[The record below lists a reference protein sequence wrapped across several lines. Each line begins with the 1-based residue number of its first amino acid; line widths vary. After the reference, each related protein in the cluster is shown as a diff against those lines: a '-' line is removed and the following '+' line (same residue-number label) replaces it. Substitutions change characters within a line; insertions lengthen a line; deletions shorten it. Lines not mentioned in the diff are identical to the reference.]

1 MTVDGIFEHVIKCSG
16 ELSLHSTCVSR
27 PPTAQA
33 CVGVDYGWPDNR
45 INLYSWYQRCT
56 FTFGLKWGPRNRWE
70 PFSTSWELPSSQLK
84 PIYDTC
90 GSIRDPLRS
99 FPTAT
104 PPPLT
109 NVSHVLVPNPTPLPV
124 PSTPL
129 LPVPISTPYHAQAL
143 SLNPPQPLLHLLLT
157 MIAMAL
163 STVALM
169 TANIALTMAIAL
181 NEFSLQSTK
190 KCKAC
195 NK

>member
-1 MTVDGIFEHVIKCSG
+1 MTVDGIFEHFIKCSG

-70 PFSTSWELPSSQLK
+70 PFSTSWKLPSSQLK

-90 GSIRDPLRS
+90 GSICDPLRS

-124 PSTPL
+124 PSTPF
-129 LPVPISTPYHAQAL
+129 LPVPISTPL
-143 SLNPPQPLLHLLLT
+143 PRPSSLP
-157 MIAMAL
+157 
-163 STVALM
+163 
-169 TANIALTMAIAL
+169 
-181 NEFSLQSTK
+181 QSTPASSPPSVDDDSNGSVYSSPDDSK
-190 KCKAC
+190 YSIDYG
-195 NK
+195 NSPE